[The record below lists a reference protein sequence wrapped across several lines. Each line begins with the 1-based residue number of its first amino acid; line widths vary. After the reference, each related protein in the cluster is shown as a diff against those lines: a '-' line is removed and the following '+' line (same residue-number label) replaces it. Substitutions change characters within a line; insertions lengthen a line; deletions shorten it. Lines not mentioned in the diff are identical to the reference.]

1 MPRMF
6 VICILTVALLATC
19 PVPALA
25 DTNLL
30 DDDQP
35 AAKPVVATI
44 YINNAKTTYD
54 DEITVKLTER
64 FNAKLTRYDIRK
76 GDRYVEKLDKQGV
89 TDISVAERA
98 DILKA
103 FEGEGVDYV
112 VYAEV
117 QPPILNEWVA
127 VFNAGYKVTVIVPVK
142 ILNVKAGRYIYNGK
156 FTEQADNSAV
166 IGGVGTKA
174 AVMTALDQ
182 ILAKTDEVLVNR
194 LPIINK

>member
-1 MPRMF
+1 MLRKL
-6 VICILTVALLATC
+6 VICCLAVALLAC
-19 PVPALA
+19 PAPVLA
-25 DTNLL
+25 GANLL
-30 DDDQP
+30 DEDQP
-35 AAKPVVATI
+35 ASKPVVATI

-54 DEITVKLTER
+54 GEITAKLTER
-64 FNAKLTRYDIRK
+64 FDAKLAMYDIRK
-76 GDRYVEKLDKQGV
+76 GDRYVEKLDKIGV

-117 QPPILNEWVA
+117 QPPILQEWIA
-127 VFNAGYKVTVIVPVK
+127 FFNAGYKVTVVVPVK
-142 ILNVKAGRYIYNGK
+142 ILDIKAGRYLYNGK

-174 AVMTALDQ
+174 AVMTAMDL

-194 LPIINK
+194 MPVKK